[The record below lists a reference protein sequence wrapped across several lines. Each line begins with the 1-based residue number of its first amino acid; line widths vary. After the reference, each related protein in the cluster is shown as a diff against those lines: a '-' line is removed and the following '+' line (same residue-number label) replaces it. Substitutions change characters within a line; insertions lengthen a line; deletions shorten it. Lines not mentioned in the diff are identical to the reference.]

1 MKIYSYRKK
10 GKFADGTNKI
20 IIEMRFKKGSITTI
34 NLPKPEILWDIL
46 KRLDISKGKEDA
58 KIHSLREPKVHNNQ
72 MEEKNNL
79 DGNE

>member
-20 IIEMRFKKGSITTI
+20 IIEMRFKGSITTI

-46 KRLDISKGKEDA
+46 KRPDISKGKEDT
-58 KIHSLREPKVHNNQ
+58 KIHSLRKPKVHNSQ
-72 MEEKNNL
+72 
-79 DGNE
+79 